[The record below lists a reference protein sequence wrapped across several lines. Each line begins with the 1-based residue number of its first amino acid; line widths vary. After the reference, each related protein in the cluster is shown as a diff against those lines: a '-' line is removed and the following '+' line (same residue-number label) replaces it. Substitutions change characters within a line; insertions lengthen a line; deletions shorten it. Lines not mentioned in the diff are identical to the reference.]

1 MKSPKRGKFTEIML
15 FPPHYTWQFF
25 AFLISREKERKISNF
40 SRKSEKIAIKLKS
53 DISTL
58 VNYKKLGPYHM
69 QITKVNWRLKVNCR

>member
-1 MKSPKRGKFTEIML
+1 MFTSYIKVL
-15 FPPHYTWQFF
+15 DDPFFQKPDYTWQFF
-25 AFLISREKERKISNF
+25 AFLISCEKARKITNF
-40 SRKSEKIAIKLKS
+40 SRKSEKIARKLKN

>member
-1 MKSPKRGKFTEIML
+1 ME
-15 FPPHYTWQFF
+15 YTWQFF
-25 AFLISREKERKISNF
+25 AFLISQEKARKVTNF
-40 SRKSEKIAIKLKS
+40 LRKSEKIARKLKN